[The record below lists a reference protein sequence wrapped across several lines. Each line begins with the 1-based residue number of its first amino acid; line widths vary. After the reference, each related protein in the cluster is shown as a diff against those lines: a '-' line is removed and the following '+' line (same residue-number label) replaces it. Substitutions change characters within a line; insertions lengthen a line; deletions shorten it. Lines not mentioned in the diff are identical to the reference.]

1 MLNQASWKNTNVSL
15 PVFFGLR
22 HVACMMFLIPVNICM
37 DKQPLFHQLS
47 HFGATFRKV
56 KGYSHSVISLG
67 LVCGVTG
74 CDLGTVL
81 AGEVYKKK
89 KKKTKQPFIFF
100 FNPSGVPRQEWCN
113 FQSCGQL
120 QLSLMYFVDSSMDAS
135 SLAFGNRIWKCHP
148 KVPLSAKWP

>member
-1 MLNQASWKNTNVSL
+1 MLNQASWKSTNVSL

-74 CDLGTVL
+74 CDLGTVV
-81 AGEVYKKK
+81 AGEV
-89 KKKTKQPFIFF
+89 
-100 FNPSGVPRQEWCN
+100 
-113 FQSCGQL
+113 
-120 QLSLMYFVDSSMDAS
+120 
-135 SLAFGNRIWKCHP
+135 
-148 KVPLSAKWP
+148 

>member
-1 MLNQASWKNTNVSL
+1 MLNQASWKSTNVSL

-22 HVACMMFLIPVNICM
+22 HVACMVFLIPVTFAWIRSLCFINFHILVP
-37 DKQPLFHQLS
+37 PLERWKDILTQL
-47 HFGATFRKV
+47 FPWDLQIVTWV
-56 KGYSHSVISLG
+56 QSLQEK
-67 LVCGVTG
+67 L
-74 CDLGTVL
+74 
-81 AGEVYKKK
+81 KKK
-89 KKKTKQPFIFF
+89 IEENKAAFQFF
-100 FNPSGVPRQEWCN
+100 FNPSGVTRQEWCN